1 VEINRLIQ
9 IAKFGIPE
17 QRSKNVMITRKLA
30 IAAAIL
36 LLSGAGA
43 GPDFAQAQQQPAGQ
57 TAAPT
62 ATPGGNTAAPAAGNT
77 GMAGPTAT
85 PDQGAAGA
93 PGAGAATPNAPAPAA
108 AAPAPSAPPP
118 AAGGTGATTPKEN
131 PYGLRQLWEGQNGK
145 VDWVAR
151 GVMILLAL
159 MSIGTWYIFF
169 MKFWEQQRVIGQS
182 RQVERRF
189 WSSNNLNEGIDQL
202 AKNSVFRTVAESGV
216 RASSGGSGMV
226 NQNDWIAMSLNRQL
240 EEINARLQGGVAF
253 LASVGSTAPFVG
265 LFGTVWGILN
275 ALIAIGVA
283 GQASIDKVAGP
294 VGEALIMTA
303 IGLAVAVPAVLLYN
317 YLVRRN
323 KIINEKL
330 RSFASDL
337 QTYLVTKGR

>member
-1 VEINRLIQ
+1 MT
-9 IAKFGIPE
+9 
-17 QRSKNVMITRKLA
+17 SKNVA

-36 LLSGAGA
+36 LLSGMSAGQA
-43 GPDFAQAQQQPAGQ
+43 FAQAANQPAGQ
-57 TAAPT
+57 TAAQPATPDTGAGNATAPGT
-62 ATPGGNTAAPAAGNT
+62 ATP
-77 GMAGPTAT
+77 
-85 PDQGAAGA
+85 AGA
-93 PGAGAATPNAPAPAA
+93 PDQNAPGGAAPNASPAA
-108 AAPAPSAPPP
+108 AAPPPAAPAP
-118 AAGGTGATTPKEN
+118 AAGGTGATAVKDN
-131 PYGLRQLWEGQNGK
+131 PYGLRQLWEGQNGHA
-145 VDWVAR
+145 DWVAR

-169 MKFWEQQRVIGQS
+169 MKYWEQQRVLGQS
-182 RQVERRF
+182 RQVEKRF
-189 WSSNNLNEGIDQL
+189 WSSNNLNDGIDQL

-226 NQNDWIAMSLNRQL
+226 NMNDWIAMSLNRQL

-317 YLVRRN
+317 LLVRRN
-323 KIINEKL
+323 KVINEKL